1 MTDFSEAGTE
11 TFSVEV
17 SHTPE
22 GRHIVAS
29 GELDGA
35 EAEAV
40 QSLIDDATPSEQVTL
55 DVSALTFIDSMGLR
69 MLVDWHRRLQQIGG
83 QLVIRRPSM
92 PVERVLAATQLDR
105 ILQIDGRSSDAH

>member
-1 MTDFSEAGTE
+1 MTDISEAGSE
-11 TFSVEV
+11 NFSVVV
-17 SHTPE
+17 SRTPD
-22 GRHIVAS
+22 GRHILAS

-40 QSLIDDATPSEQVTL
+40 QSLIDDAAPSERVTL

-69 MLVDWHRRLQQIGG
+69 MLVDWHRRLHQIGG
-83 QLVIRRPSM
+83 QLVIRQPSV

-105 ILQIDGRSSDAH
+105 ILQIDRPSSTPN

>member
-1 MTDFSEAGTE
+1 MTDPTNSGTE
-11 TFSVEV
+11 TFSVRI
-17 SHTPE
+17 SRSPN

-40 QSLIDDATPSEQVTL
+40 QSLIDDAAPSDRVTL
-55 DVSALTFIDSMGLR
+55 DVSAVTFIDSMGLR
-69 MLVDWHRRLQQIGG
+69 MLVDWHRRLHQLGG
-83 QLVIRRPSM
+83 QLVIQRPSV

-105 ILQIDGRSSDAH
+105 ILHVDGSSSAT